1 MYVCL
6 FATNK
11 LGSELTMGQWVMGQ
25 MGQQIGWV
33 TGQYPWPVD
42 PFYIVLIRYPTWFS
56 GPGKRSNVKR
66 NCYFNCL
73 L

>member
-11 LGSELTMGQWVMGQ
+11 LGSELTMGQWV

-42 PFYIVLIRYPTWFS
+42 PFYIVLIRYFWS
-56 GPGKRSNVKR
+56 R
-66 NCYFNCL
+66 
-73 L
+73 